1 MCGTKTLRRLR
12 LACCLT
18 AISLAGVAAPA
29 CAQSAS
35 IGTESVVVTPL
46 SFIEVNGLKF
56 GSIIP
61 STVAGNVVLAPN
73 GTRTSTNGI
82 VVVGTEH
89 EPAEFAGQGTQN
101 QIVQISVGAA
111 PIWLTGPG
119 TRMRMRNITIGSTP
133 TAVLTPVPR
142 SFRITSSTG
151 IFRFPVGAELRV
163 GANQTPGTYTGT
175 WDITLNYQ

>member
-1 MCGTKTLRRLR
+1 MNGAKFIRFMRLMCGV
-12 LACCLT
+12 A
-18 AISLAGVAAPA
+18 AISVAGIAAPA
-29 CAQSAS
+29 CAQSANFD
-35 IGTESVVVTPL
+35 IESVVVTPL

-61 STVAGNVVLAPN
+61 SAVAGDVVLAPN

-82 VVVGTEH
+82 ILVGDDH
-89 EPAEFAGQGTQN
+89 DPAEFAGQGTQN

-133 TAVLTPVPR
+133 TAVLTAAPR
-142 SFRITSSTG
+142 AFRIGSATG
-151 IFRFPVGAELRV
+151 IFRFPIGALLNV
-163 GANQTPGTYTGT
+163 GANQTPGTYSGT
-175 WDITLNYQ
+175 WTITLNYQ